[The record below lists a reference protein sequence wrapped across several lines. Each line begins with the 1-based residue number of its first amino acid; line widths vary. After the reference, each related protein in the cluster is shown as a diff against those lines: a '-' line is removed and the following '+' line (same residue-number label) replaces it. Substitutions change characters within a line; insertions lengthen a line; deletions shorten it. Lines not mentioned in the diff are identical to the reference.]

1 LQVQQFCGEA
11 FSAQQ
16 VMLYISTLQLN
27 ELHPDKNMNPGKSRR
42 TFIKNAATGVLS
54 SLAVPEIVAA
64 AMETADVK
72 KITLG
77 KNNVILFQGDS
88 ITDWHRA
95 YDSQETNTINTLGY
109 GYVLFTASQLLADYG
124 AKNLRIYNKGVSGNK
139 VFQLAHRWQTDCLAL
154 KPDVLSILIGVND
167 FWHPLT
173 GQAKGTI
180 ETYIADYR
188 ALLKHTLQSLPHVK
202 LIIGEPF
209 AMPGAA
215 VNNKWYPGFNAYQ
228 NAAHAI
234 ATEFGAVF
242 LPYQSIFDKA
252 LTFAPP
258 AYWTIDGVHP
268 TVAGAGLM
276 AQAWRQV
283 IM

>member
-1 LQVQQFCGEA
+1 MT
-11 FSAQQ
+11 S
-16 VMLYISTLQLN
+16 
-27 ELHPDKNMNPGKSRR
+27 PKNRR
-42 TFIKNAATGVLS
+42 SFIKNAATGVLA
-54 SLAVPEIVAA
+54 SLAVPEIVSA
-64 AMETADVK
+64 AMETVEVK
-72 KITLG
+72 KITLE

-95 YDSQETNTINTLGY
+95 YDSSDPNTVNALGY
-109 GYVLFTASQLLADYG
+109 GYVLFAASQLLADYG
-124 AKNLRIYNKGVSGNK
+124 ANNLRIYNKGVSGNK
-139 VFQLAHRWQTDCLAL
+139 VFQLAHRWQADCLAL

-173 GQAKGTI
+173 GQARGTI
-180 ETYIADYR
+180 ESYTSDYR
-188 ALLKHTLQSLPHVK
+188 ALLKNTVQVLPHVK

-209 AMPGAA
+209 ATPGAA
-215 VNNKWYPGFNAYQ
+215 VSDKWYPGFNAYRQ
-228 NAAHAI
+228 AARNI
-234 ATEFGAVF
+234 AAEFGAVF

-283 IM
+283 IG